1 MALPDLLEL
10 SYIGGVMANIVGT
23 LGRKS
28 THSLNRLM
36 GLCALTYRLIALA
49 LSLPVTGRALIKRV
63 IVEQVY
69 FTAVQA
75 LPVITPVALII
86 GTMMIVYFS
95 QLSGQVD
102 LGKLVVL
109 LVLRE
114 IGPFITAIIVIL
126 RSATAV
132 TIETSYMNVLHE
144 IDALEMAGI
153 DPFHIVCFPRL
164 VGITT
169 AIVSLILVFDFLAIL
184 GGFAIVKGATM
195 LPVEGFFQQI
205 AKGVVGADIAV
216 GLLKGIFFGIAITVT
231 CLYHGLAPK
240 SQITQVPISTS
251 RAAVDCFFYCLVINI
266 FISFIF
272 YV

>member
-1 MALPDLLEL
+1 MNQFA
-10 SYIGGVMANIVGT
+10 GA
-23 LGRKS
+23 LGRTTIRS
-28 THSLNRLM
+28 INRLM
-36 GLCALTYRLIALA
+36 DLCALTYRLIVFALP
-49 LSLPVTGRALIKRV
+49 LPRTGRALIRRV
-63 IVEQVY
+63 IVEQLY

-75 LPVITPVALII
+75 LPVVIPVALII
-86 GTMMIVYFS
+86 GSMLIVQFS
-95 QLSGQVD
+95 QFSGQVD

-114 IGPFITAIIVIL
+114 IGPLITAIVVIL

-132 TIETSYMNVLHE
+132 TIEISYMNVLNE
-144 IDALEMAGI
+144 IETLEMAGI
-153 DPFHIVCFPRL
+153 DPLHTLCLPRL
-164 VGITT
+164 LGITT
-169 AIVSLILVFDFLAIL
+169 AIVSLVLVFDLMAII
-184 GGFAIVKGATM
+184 GGYVIVRGIVA

-216 GLLKGIFFGIAITVT
+216 GLLKGIFFGLAITVT

-240 SQITQVPISTS
+240 DQITQVPIATS

>member
-1 MALPDLLEL
+1 MDSITGA
-10 SYIGGVMANIVGT
+10 
-23 LGRKS
+23 LGRKTIQS
-28 THSLNRLM
+28 VNRLM
-36 GLCALTYRLIALA
+36 DLCALTYRLTSIALP
-49 LSLPVTGRALIKRV
+49 LPRTGRALIKRV

-75 LPVITPVALII
+75 LPVIIPVALII
-86 GTMMIVYFS
+86 GSMMIVQFS

-114 IGPFITAIIVIL
+114 IGPLITAIIVIL

-132 TIETSYMNVLHE
+132 TIEMSYMNVLNE

-153 DPFHIVCFPRL
+153 DPLHTLCFPRL

-169 AIVSLILVFDFLAIL
+169 AIVSLILVFDLMAII
-184 GGFAIVKGATM
+184 GGYAIVKGTTM

-205 AKGVVGADIAV
+205 AKGVVGSDITV
-216 GLLKGIFFGIAITVT
+216 GLLKGIFFGITITVT
-231 CLYHGLAPK
+231 CLYHGFSRK
-240 SQITQVPISTS
+240 NQITQVPVATS
-251 RAAVDCFFYCLVINI
+251 LAAMDCFFYCLVVNI

>member
-1 MALPDLLEL
+1 ME
-10 SYIGGVMANIVGT
+10 NFVGA
-23 LGRKS
+23 LGRKTIRS
-28 THSLNRLM
+28 ANRLM
-36 GLCALTYRLIALA
+36 DLCALTYRLTAIAFP
-49 LSLPVTGRALIKRV
+49 LPRTGRALIKRV
-63 IVEQVY
+63 IVEQVH

-75 LPVITPVALII
+75 LPVIIPVALIT
-86 GTMMIVYFS
+86 GSMLIVQLS

-114 IGPFITAIIVIL
+114 MGPLVTAIIVIL

-132 TIETSYMNVLHE
+132 TIEMSYMCVLHE

-153 DPFHIVCFPRL
+153 DPLHTVCFPRL

-169 AIVSLILVFDFLAIL
+169 AIVSLILVFDLMAII
-184 GGFAIVKGATM
+184 GGYAIVSGTTT

-216 GLLKGIFFGIAITVT
+216 GLLKGLFFGVTITVT
-231 CLYHGLAPK
+231 CLYHGLARK
-240 SQITQVPISTS
+240 NQITQVPVATS

-266 FISFIF
+266 FISLIF